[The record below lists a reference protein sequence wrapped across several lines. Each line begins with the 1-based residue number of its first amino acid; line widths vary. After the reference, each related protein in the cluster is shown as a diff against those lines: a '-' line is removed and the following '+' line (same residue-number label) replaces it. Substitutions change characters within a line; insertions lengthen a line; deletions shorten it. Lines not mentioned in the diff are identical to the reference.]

1 MTYFYTYR
9 HGTKTYW
16 RECGFANDGIALHF
30 AAAITLSKEGA
41 PAAWYRI
48 VNERGRVIE
57 ET

>member
-1 MTYFYTYR
+1 MNYFYTYR
-9 HGTKTYW
+9 HEAKTYW
-16 RECGFANDGIALHF
+16 RECGFASDEIALQF
-30 AAAITLSKEGA
+30 APTITRSKEGM